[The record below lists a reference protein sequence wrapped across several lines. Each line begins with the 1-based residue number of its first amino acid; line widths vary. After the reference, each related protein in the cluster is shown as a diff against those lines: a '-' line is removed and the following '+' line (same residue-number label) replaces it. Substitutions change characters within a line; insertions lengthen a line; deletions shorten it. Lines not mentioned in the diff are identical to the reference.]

1 MNWEKREG
9 WAAQTLRGAWCS
21 CCSNALVL
29 TPTSA
34 NARPT
39 RRLAARVRRSACRSP
54 TTDQFALL
62 FFPGY
67 RDPVGRHAF
76 LMEISRAATGAALA
90 MAVSQTFFLAPSWPP
105 GRSVAVL
112 SQRSPG
118 CIEHP
123 CRSCRHTAVPCTYAA
138 ASFRPPMAGRRTNQQ
153 PQTCPRA
160 AQHVSPP
167 RRAATELS
175 MRAELSDF
183 QERPPMRPV
192 AP

>member
-39 RRLAARVRRSACRSP
+39 GRLAARVRRSACRSP

-105 GRSVAVL
+105 GAKRRS
-112 SQRSPG
+112 SQPAFSELHRASMPELQTHG
-118 CIEHP
+118 RPLHLCGSVVPSANGRPSHE
-123 CRSCRHTAVPCTYAA
+123 STA
-138 ASFRPPMAGRRTNQQ
+138 SDM
-153 PQTCPRA
+153 
-160 AQHVSPP
+160 PP
-167 RRAATELS
+167 RRAACVSTTARRY
-175 MRAELSDF
+175 RAEHAS
-183 QERPPMRPV
+183 
-192 AP
+192 